1 MTMNRREF
9 TNIAK
14 GWEFIENAALV
25 NESDDL
31 TRLREQAGET
41 GFAPGSAAQADFLAF
56 EARQLDARSVI
67 ILGTGAI
74 MESLHLMAGLDRL
87 PDADGRQLTVVDS
100 LAAGASAIR
109 EIISGMRFDVRLR
122 IVNAK
127 ADVFLPRLNDD
138 DYDLVIISGDEQ
150 NYADAYDQA
159 HRLLRAGGVLMLCDA
174 LALENDDSRGGLLNP
189 SDCCGKATR
198 MRQLID
204 FAMADERFSSSVV
217 PIGTGMI
224 LSLKLPEQA

>member
-1 MTMNRREF
+1 MNRRDF

-31 TRLREQAGET
+31 SGLREQADGM
-41 GFAPGSAAQADFLAF
+41 GFGQGSAAQADFLAF

-74 MESLHLMAGLDRL
+74 MEALHLMAGLDRL
-87 PDADGRQLTVVDS
+87 TDPAGRQLTVVDS
-100 LAAGASAIR
+100 SAQGATAIR
-109 EIISGMRFDVRLR
+109 KITARTRSEVRLR
-122 IVNAK
+122 VVNAK
-127 ADVFLPRLNDD
+127 AEVFLPRLNDD

-150 NYADAYDQA
+150 NYADAYDHA
-159 HRLLRAGGVLMLCDA
+159 HRLLRTGGVLILCDA
-174 LALENDDSRGGLLNP
+174 LALENADSRGGLLNP
-189 SDCCGKATR
+189 SDRCGKATR

-204 FAMADERFSSSVV
+204 YAMADERFSSSII
-217 PIGTGMI
+217 PTGTGMI
-224 LSLKLPEQA
+224 LSLKLPEQQ